1 MNISKDKYTL
11 HLQLEQITNKYQLMP
26 YLKKEVK
33 EVADN
38 PQYSH
43 INNNIMVHALAYML
57 LYKRAEPGMLVGLL
71 YPKFRNKDLIVSEL
85 EKMVKANLIIWN
97 QEKDELI
104 TAFNLD
110 NESQERLDKF
120 QYPLPFLVP
129 PKELKKNSDTG
140 FYTSTG
146 SIILKNNFTTDD
158 VNLDHINTINKI
170 EYKINE
176 DVLNNLNNKWNS
188 EPITPSQKKNFEKY
202 NRIQKA
208 LCEMLIKL
216 GNKFYLTSAYD
227 KRGRCY
233 YRAYYISPQ
242 GNDYSKALIEF
253 NNGEKL

>member
-1 MNISKDKYTL
+1 MFKDNYTL
-11 HLQLEQITNKYQLMP
+11 HLELEQLTNKYQLLP
-26 YLKKEVK
+26 FLRSEVK
-33 EVADN
+33 EIAEDTK
-38 PQYSH
+38 YSH
-43 INNNIMVHALAYML
+43 IDKNILINALSYML

-71 YPKFRNKDLIVSEL
+71 YPKFRNKDLIINEL
-85 EKMVKANLIIWN
+85 EKMVKAHLIIWD
-97 QEKDELI
+97 EEGDELI

-110 NESQERLDKF
+110 PESQERLDKF

-146 SIILKNNFTTDD
+146 SVILKNNFTNDD
-158 VNLDHINTINKI
+158 VNIDHINTINKI

-176 DVLNNLNNKWNS
+176 DVLNHLQNKWNA
-188 EPITPSQKKNFEKY
+188 EPMTQSQKKNFDKY
-202 NRIQKA
+202 NKIQHS

-233 YRAYYISPQ
+233 YRAYYVSPQ
-242 GNDYSKALIEF
+242 GNDYSKALVEF